1 LSAIKKAALECHP
14 SRVATTAVPVKIQ
27 SQNQKQQNQRK
38 IHQKLR
44 KKMNLGNQLTDRQQ
58 VMKKP
63 SAVAA
68 EIAAETVSIE
78 DVAVMTTGVKEVE
91 TMVGETGVLSGILHQ
106 GTGIPTP
113 ASWTGVAQ
121 CMKDCRKSHL
131 NALIDQNQ
139 V

>member
-1 LSAIKKAALECHP
+1 
-14 SRVATTAVPVKIQ
+14 
-27 SQNQKQQNQRK
+27 
-38 IHQKLR
+38 
-44 KKMNLGNQLTDRQQ
+44 MNLGNQPTDRQQ

-68 EIAAETVSIE
+68 EIAAETVSTE
-78 DVAVMTTGVKEVE
+78 VVAVMTTDVKEVG
-91 TMVGETGVLSGILHQ
+91 TMVDETGVLSGILHQ

-113 ASWTGVAQ
+113 PVGVAQ